1 MGFSRESVLSRSPD
15 VPSRAVDGKGIL
27 VDLESGYYFSLNR
40 TGQFIWEQ
48 FDGEKSLHDI
58 VLLMVKHFEVDEET
72 CLKDC
77 IELADRLAADSLVTA
92 AAPG

>member
-1 MGFSRESVLSRSPD
+1 VGYQSETILMRSAD

-48 FDGEKSLHDI
+48 FDGSRTLHDI
-58 VLLMVKHFEVDEET
+58 ARLMVDQFDVDEET
-72 CLKDC
+72 SLSDC
-77 IELADRLAADSLVTA
+77 IELADRLGADGLVVTA
-92 AAPG
+92 KT